1 LSKKGHS
8 SLRVLSAQVEREDI
22 QNFLTDS
29 EQLNEQGDRENI
41 DAVLQVSVAA
51 NTLAYDEIRKEA
63 GNMCEALR
71 ELFKDEINQG
81 FIDGEKKGKLEGKLE
96 GRLEGRLETL
106 ISLVKDDIL
115 TLSEAAQ
122 RADMTEA
129 LFTEK
134 MTHFRA

>member
-1 LSKKGHS
+1 
-8 SLRVLSAQVEREDI
+8 
-22 QNFLTDS
+22 LTDS
-29 EQLNEQGDRENI
+29 EQLNEQGDRDNI

-51 NTLAYDEIRKEA
+51 NTSAYDEIRREA
-63 GNMCEALR
+63 GHMCEALR

-81 FIDGEKKGKLEGKLE
+81 FIDGEKKGKLE

>member
-1 LSKKGHS
+1 MEETS
-8 SLRVLSAQVEREDI
+8 D
-22 QNFLTDS
+22 
-29 EQLNEQGDRENI
+29 I